1 MTDDDD
7 KRQESIHS
15 VHNYTSALQLLYST
29 TGLNQIFGMASPMC
43 RAALQK
49 EWIAP
54 PLACSVPLRLRSTSR
69 SFVRTV
75 LARQR
80 DFFFISRPHTRARGV
95 VLHTVTERACTAD
108 VDISVVLIRRPNGN
122 TAQRLLKGCSMAG
135 TRGDGVPPLF

>member
-1 MTDDDD
+1 MTTSD
-7 KRQESIHS
+7 K
-15 VHNYTSALQLLYST
+15 NLYTAFTIIRVLQLLYST

-49 EWIAP
+49 EWTAP
-54 PLACSVPLRLRSTSR
+54 PPFACSVPLRLRSTSR

-80 DFFFISRPHTRARGV
+80 DFFFISRPHTRARGD
-95 VLHTVTERACTAD
+95 VLHTVTERACTANG
-108 VDISVVLIRRPNGN
+108 DISVVLIRRPNGN
-122 TAQRLLKGCSMAG
+122 TAQRLLKGCSRAG